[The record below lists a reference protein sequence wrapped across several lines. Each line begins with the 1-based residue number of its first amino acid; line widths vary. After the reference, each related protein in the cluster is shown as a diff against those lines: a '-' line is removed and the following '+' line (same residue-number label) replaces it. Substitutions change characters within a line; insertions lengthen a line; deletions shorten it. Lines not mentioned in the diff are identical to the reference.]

1 MIRLFRDEQ
10 RCEVDVMNRIQTL
23 LSGVILFSLLGAGPA
38 TTAGLGELDG
48 SFGQDGR
55 VATALN
61 HFGDQAYALAVQPD
75 GRILAAGSS
84 SNGANLDF
92 AVVRYTQDGSLDP
105 SFNLDG
111 TVTTMVGREDDE
123 IAAIAVQ
130 DDGYIVAAGYS
141 VTESGRDFALVR
153 YTPDGLPDHSFG
165 LGGIVVTEYGSLDD
179 ELTAL
184 AVDSEGRLVVAGYT
198 SGTAGRAVIVA
209 RYLPGGNPDITF
221 GDQGVSL
228 IGVGEDALARSLVVD
243 EEGRILVAGSFLYQ
257 NQTEL
262 MVLRLTPEGEPDNS
276 FGEDGL
282 AAPLATEVPTD
293 GFGISLLDSGA
304 ILVAGAVGSPGSLD
318 TGLFRFTAEGWPDL
332 AFGDSGILVT
342 EASQEDDLA
351 LAVAVRGSI
360 VCLSGYTTVNG
371 VREFLFIS
379 HLLDTA
385 DTAGVSFALKGAEG
399 TTGLRISERQDL
411 DSYSD
416 YQGADVSAFPL
427 QTVVNTT
434 SFGTTDD
441 ISYAVAVQADGGAVV
456 AGMTDQGG
464 TTSFAV
470 ARYAVTSA
478 AAASIGVSW
487 IATKEPSEVTRT
499 GAFTG
504 GVISATG
511 LTVSQRGV
519 VYSIAPDPVL
529 DEGTGTPD
537 TPPDD
542 STDTTPPVISGGLP
556 NGPIN
561 PTDSVELQVTTNENA
576 TCKYGDTSNT
586 PYDSIANT
594 FTTTNGTLHQQTAVP
609 VRNGSNS
616 FFVRCAD
623 SAGNKN
629 LSDFEITFTVNT
641 TVVLNLRRAEYY
653 AGAIG
658 NLLVSTAHAQTTT
671 TDTGT
676 TDTTD
681 TTTTTSNS
689 VFDLSSPEY
698 SLEGFTSDGAGN
710 GSYSSILSKLKPSTF
725 YYVRAYAK
733 TSDGMVYYGNQT
745 GFKTADACFIATAA
759 YGSLFHPCVSL
770 LREFRDQYLLTSLP
784 GQLFVKFYY
793 HHSPPVADFISTHP
807 FLRPVVR
814 VALLPAVGLGWL
826 LLHFGTTSLLLLGGV
841 AALVGWQTRRFS
853 RMESARP

>member
-1 MIRLFRDEQ
+1 M
-10 RCEVDVMNRIQTL
+10 MNRIQTL

-38 TTAGLGELDG
+38 TAVGLGELDG

-92 AVVRYTQDGSLDP
+92 AVVRYTQDGSLDL

-141 VTESGRDFALVR
+141 VSESGRDFALVR

-257 NQTEL
+257 DRTEL

-411 DSYSD
+411 DAYSD

-427 QTVVNTT
+427 ETVVNTT
-434 SFGTTDD
+434 SFGTTND
-441 ISYAVAVQADGGAVV
+441 ISYAVAVQADGGAIA

-487 IATKEPSEVTRT
+487 IATKEPTEVTRT

-529 DEGTGTPD
+529 DEGTGATD

-542 STDTTPPVISGGLP
+542 PTDPTDTTAPTVLSTSPASGAT
-556 NGPIN
+556 NVAIN
-561 PTDSVELQVTTNENA
+561 SDVTITWNESVDCATVTT
-576 TCKYGDTSNT
+576 TTITSNAIGWQKKSCSGSQAVFGT
-586 PYDSIANT
+586 SGQTTSTQYNVSV
-594 FTTTNGTLHQQTAVP
+594 TTTVSDL
-609 VRNGSNS
+609 
-616 FFVRCAD
+616 
-623 SAGNKN
+623 AGNN
-629 LSDFEITFTVNT
+629 MNAAYAFSYT
-641 TVVLNLRRAEYY
+641 TVTPALVRTMLRAESY

-658 NLLVSTAHAQTTT
+658 DLLVSTAHAQTNT
-671 TDTGT
+671 TDTGASNT
-676 TDTTD
+676 TDTTE
-681 TTTTTSNS
+681 TTSNS

-698 SLEGFTSDGAGN
+698 SMEGFTKDGAGS
-710 GSYSSILSKLKPSTF
+710 GSYNSILSKLKPSTF

-733 TSDGMVYYGNQT
+733 TSDGMVYYGNQS

-759 YGSLFHPCVSL
+759 YGSLFHPYVSL

-784 GQLFVKFYY
+784 GRLFVKFYY

-807 FLRPVVR
+807 VLRPVVR

-826 LLHFGTTSLLLLGGV
+826 LLHFGTTGLLLLGGMTT
-841 AALVGWQTRRFS
+841 LVGWQTRRFS
-853 RMESARP
+853 RMESAKH